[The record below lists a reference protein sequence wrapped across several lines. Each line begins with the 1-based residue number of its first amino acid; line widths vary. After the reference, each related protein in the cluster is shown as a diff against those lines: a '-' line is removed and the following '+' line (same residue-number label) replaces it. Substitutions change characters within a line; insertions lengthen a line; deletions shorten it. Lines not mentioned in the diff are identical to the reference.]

1 MWTRRLRRCANE
13 KGETDMSDEK
23 RKVLEMLA
31 AGKITEA
38 DAVRLLEALGEEAE
52 DGENSQAA
60 EGAKQDNVS
69 QQNQVPQ
76 DSEAPQNSGSCPE
89 NGVPQGGGAPQE
101 DNTASQG
108 SAQKQPGSGTDWAA
122 VLEGLGASMD
132 AAVNEAG
139 QAAEVA
145 FREAGKVMATAAKE
159 AKAALKDGSFFGVVW
174 PKGEE
179 DSFPQAGKED
189 FTHEVPVGGPVNSLR
204 VEWVNGPVV
213 FLPWDGNTIRV
224 AEYSNSVLT
233 EENRMELREK
243 NGRLTISWSGKKAVF
258 GKIRL
263 KKRLVIELPRDAF
276 LQEVKVET
284 VSGPV
289 ELQNFAAGHLRV
301 ETVSGAV
308 RVWGS
313 VEEASLQTVSGELW
327 FTGEKVPQRLKLNS
341 VSGSLNVALPQ
352 GGAGF
357 TVEYSSVSGRF
368 TSQFPLTG
376 KLNGH
381 DGRAVWGD
389 GTSQVRMDTVSGALE
404 LCVAQN

>member
-1 MWTRRLRRCANE
+1 
-13 KGETDMSDEK
+13 MSDEK

-38 DAVRLLEALGEEAE
+38 DAVRLLEALGEAPE
-52 DGENSQAA
+52 DGENSQTA
-60 EGAKQDNVS
+60 EGEEQASTS
-69 QQNQVPQ
+69 QQDQVPQ
-76 DSEAPQNSGSCPE
+76 DSEAPQDGGDCPKDGVSQGSKA
-89 NGVPQGGGAPQE
+89 PQGSSAPQE
-101 DNTASQG
+101 DNAPPQS
-108 SAQKQPGSGTDWAA
+108 SSQKQPGSGTDWAA

-139 QAAEVA
+139 QAAEAA

-159 AKAALKDGSFFGVVW
+159 AKEALKDGSFFGVVW

-179 DSFPQAGKED
+179 DGAPRPGKED
-189 FTHEVPVGGPVNSLR
+189 FTYEAPVGGPVDSLR
-204 VEWVNGPVV
+204 VEWVSGPVV
-213 FLPWDGNTIRV
+213 LLPWDGDTIRV

-289 ELQNFAAGHLRV
+289 ELQNFAAGHLQV

-341 VSGSLNVALPQ
+341 VSGSLSVTLPQ
-352 GGAGF
+352 GETGF

-404 LCVAQN
+404 LRVAQH